1 MKKYRILAAACFLA
15 IFSSCVSLHETRC
28 LDADLIA
35 YDARL
40 KKTEVKTDPFVL
52 TAYSRIDKKGEPVHI
67 YIEGDGYA
75 WITPTRISS
84 DPTPRQSL
92 ALELATKDPAP
103 NVIYLARPCQY
114 TPEECDSACGPYY
127 WTNGRFSEPVVK
139 SVDQAVAYFVKEA
152 GAPGVHFT
160 GYSGGAAVAVL
171 VAARR
176 NDVLSLTTVAGNLD
190 PEAVNKAH
198 DASSLEGS
206 LNPMDFA
213 ENVKN
218 IPMRHFIGTL
228 DNTVP
233 SSIARSF
240 AERCGDSSARS
251 ITEINR
257 ATHSDGWEEHWP
269 ELLREPFY
277 PEEKK

>member
-1 MKKYRILAAACFLA
+1 MGKIHILAAAGLLA
-15 IFSSCVSLHETRC
+15 MLSSCVSLHETRC

-75 WITPTRISS
+75 WDTSTRVSS
-84 DPTPRQSL
+84 DPTPRHSVT
-92 ALELATKDPAP
+92 LELAALDPAP

-114 TPEECDSACGPYY
+114 TPEECNPACEPYY

-176 NDVLSLTTVAGNLD
+176 KDVLSLRTVAGNLD

-198 DASSLEGS
+198 DVSPLEGS
-206 LNPMDFA
+206 LNPMDFT

-218 IPMRHFIGTL
+218 IPMRHFTGTL
-228 DNTVP
+228 DQTVP
-233 SSIARSF
+233 ASVARSF
-240 AERCGDSSARS
+240 AERCGDLSARS
-251 ITEINR
+251 VTEINR
-257 ATHSDGWEEHWP
+257 VTHSDGWEEHWP

-277 PEEKK
+277 PEEKN